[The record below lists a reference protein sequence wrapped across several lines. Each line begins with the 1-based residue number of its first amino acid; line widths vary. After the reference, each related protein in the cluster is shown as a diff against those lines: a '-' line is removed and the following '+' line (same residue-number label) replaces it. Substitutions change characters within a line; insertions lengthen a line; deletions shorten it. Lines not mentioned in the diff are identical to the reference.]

1 MTVVVV
7 GTALIGCIGS
17 DGARYYALG
26 DGLPTLM
33 FGEGTAEP
41 AETQL
46 CDWLAYVH
54 MDSADADC
62 LVAKVKASRYWRAN
76 PTSFSVPPEE
86 ANEFARDCGIDLTE
100 LYTVSHG
107 D

>member
-1 MTVVVV
+1 M
-7 GTALIGCIGS
+7 
-17 DGARYYALG
+17 LG
-26 DGLPTLM
+26 RPVE
-33 FGEGTAEP
+33 GERWEPSGGGTAEA

-46 CDWLAYVH
+46 RDWLAYVH

-62 LVAKVKASRYWRAN
+62 LVAEVNASRYRRAN

-100 LYTVSHG
+100 LYAVSHG